1 MKPNIGISDGDR
13 QAVSRILAA
22 IQADEVV
29 LSAKTRQYHWNV
41 MGPHFSELHRLFEE
55 QYDAIEETS
64 DELAERERALGAIAP
79 GTLAAFLA
87 MTRLQEQQTVP
98 NAQGMV
104 TNLLQD
110 HETIIRQLRA
120 DIEATG
126 ATYRDVGTS
135 DFLTGI
141 MEAHEKMA
149 WMLRAH
155 AEA

>member
-1 MKPNIGISDGDR
+1 MKPTIGISDGDR
-13 QAVSRILAA
+13 QAVARILAA
-22 IQADEVV
+22 IQADEAV

-41 MGPHFSELHRLFEE
+41 TGPHFSELHRLFGE
-55 QYDAIEETS
+55 QYEAIDETI
-64 DELAERERALGAIAP
+64 DEIAERGRALGAVAP

-87 MTRLQEQQTVP
+87 MTRLQEQQTIP
-98 NAQGMV
+98 NAQAMV
-104 TNLLQD
+104 TSLLQD
-110 HETIIRQLRA
+110 HEAIIRQLRA
-120 DIEATG
+120 DVESTG

-149 WMLRAH
+149 WMLRSH

>member
-1 MKPNIGISDGDR
+1 MKPTIGISDGDR

-22 IQADEVV
+22 IQADEAV

-41 MGPHFSELHRLFEE
+41 TGPHFSELHRLFGG
-55 QYDAIEETS
+55 QYEAIDDTI
-64 DELAERERALGAIAP
+64 DEIAERGRALGAVAP
-79 GTLAAFLA
+79 GTLASLLA
-87 MTRLQEQQTVP
+87 MTRLQEQQTIP

-104 TNLLQD
+104 AALLQD
-110 HETIIRQLRA
+110 HESIVRQVRA
-120 DIEATG
+120 DIETTG
-126 ATYRDVGTS
+126 VTYRDVGTS

-141 MEAHEKMA
+141 LEAHEKMA